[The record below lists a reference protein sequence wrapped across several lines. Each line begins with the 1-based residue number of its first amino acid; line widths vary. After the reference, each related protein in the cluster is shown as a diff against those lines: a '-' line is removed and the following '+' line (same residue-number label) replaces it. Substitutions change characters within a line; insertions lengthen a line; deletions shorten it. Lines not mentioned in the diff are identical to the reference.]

1 MHLTSRVF
9 FQEQTEEMK
18 FDGAGDVAWVNV
30 SVNCLLIN

>member
-9 FQEQTEEMK
+9 FQEQIEMK